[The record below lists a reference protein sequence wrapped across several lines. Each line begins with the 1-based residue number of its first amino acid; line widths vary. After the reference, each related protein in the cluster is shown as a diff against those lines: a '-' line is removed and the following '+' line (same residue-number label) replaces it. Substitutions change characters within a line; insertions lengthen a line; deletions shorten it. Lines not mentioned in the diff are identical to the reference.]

1 MAVTAI
7 RKTLAACQAK
17 ATVVLGACRE
27 LAAFKTGPALFF
39 PPTKT
44 CPAVVMIPAAAAK
57 KRKNVF
63 MGNLLEKVI
72 RDEGQSFRI
81 GPLRIDLCSHLAAL
95 IQVA

>member
-1 MAVTAI
+1 MAVTVI
-7 RKTLAACQAK
+7 KKTLAACQAK
-17 ATVVLGACRE
+17 ATVTLGLGKE
-27 LAAFKTGPALFF
+27 LAALKTGPALLF

-44 CPAVVMIPAAAAK
+44 CPAVVVMPAAAAK

-72 RDEGQSFRI
+72 SEEGQSFRI
-81 GPLRIDLCSHLAAL
+81 DPLRIDLCSHLPAW